1 MCWLLYDDF
10 YDAERKVDKWKRRLS
25 SDRLMNIQQDM
36 DFYLLHNVHSFLP
49 PPPPITSLEILINHL
64 KTTWNTSKRFLIFNV
79 NLFSSDPEWLR
90 LRIKK
95 TNTNGFWY
103 FSFASVSRSIQK
115 TKSFSSQFCVI
126 SWRRSGGLACKS
138 CHANSF
144 SVVHRKKV
152 YSRHLKPPRNLCSS
166 PSSAQFPV
174 NLKKLLKN
182 SRVKLFLLRC
192 GIEKRPTDIYL
203 EIFQKGFCLHRGSS
217 RVGMLSILTV
227 KF

>member
-49 PPPPITSLEILINHL
+49 PPPPITSPEILINHL

-79 NLFSSDPEWLR
+79 NLFSSDLEWLR
-90 LRIKK
+90 LRRRK

-103 FSFASVSRSIQK
+103 FSRSIQK

-126 SWRRSGGLACKS
+126 SWRRSGGLACQS
-138 CHANSF
+138 CHANIFNF
-144 SVVHRKKV
+144 SQHKKV
-152 YSRHLKPPRNLCSS
+152 FSRHLKPPRNLCSNL
-166 PSSAQFPV
+166 SSAQFPV
-174 NLKKLLKN
+174 NLKELLKN
-182 SRVKLFLLRC
+182 SQVKLFLLQC
-192 GIEKRPTDIYL
+192 GIEKRPTEFILRFSKKVFAFIEARVEL
-203 EIFQKGFCLHRGSS
+203 ECFRFSE
-217 RVGMLSILTV
+217 
-227 KF
+227 